1 MALVSVCS
9 CFLACRISLNCFVS
23 VGCSLIMEF
32 AVNKCVICHCDND
45 SSITCL
51 TDKDISTLLAAHEA
65 RGDLEL
71 HQYLLSV
78 PDTVCVHTNCRKY
91 YDLRKLKRRRI
102 ENTSPAT
109 SRTSHS
115 DASTFKWKT
124 ICFLCCEE
132 VDVDNVDVH
141 CARTLLLRDNLLRN
155 CAERGDSWAV
165 HVKGCLDSSNDS
177 VAEEAMYHRS
187 CYIRF
192 KQGRDITVD
201 NTPVSYTHLT
211 LPTILRV

>member
-1 MALVSVCS
+1 M
-9 CFLACRISLNCFVS
+9 
-23 VGCSLIMEF
+23 
-32 AVNKCVICHCDND
+32 
-45 SSITCL
+45 
-51 TDKDISTLLAAHEA
+51 
-65 RGDLEL
+65 

-165 HVKGCLDSSNDS
+165 HVKKCLDSSNDS

-201 NTPVSYTHLT
+201 NTLHGRPADSALSSSFEYMCEYLESSDCEMYTLEE
-211 LPTILRV
+211 LRCKIIDDCGEAYSNKRV